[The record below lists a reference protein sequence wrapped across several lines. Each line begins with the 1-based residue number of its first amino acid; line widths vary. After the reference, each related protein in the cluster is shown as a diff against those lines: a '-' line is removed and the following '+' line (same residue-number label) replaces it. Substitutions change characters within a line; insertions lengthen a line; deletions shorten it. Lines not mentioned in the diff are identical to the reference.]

1 MKLNPKEV
9 KKWIR
14 WYQNMRRKI
23 TKKKLIIFGALFFGW
38 LLYTC
43 LHKWKILC
51 SNSNIQSTIDTMCQH
66 FNGKAH
72 GNLCRSFCV
81 SNSLIPQNCQTFH
94 VGKEVVF
101 SANFDDLPVFVKGRR
116 LDFMS
121 HPEEALHW
129 SNHVFPSPNDF
140 QLMVLSYLRN
150 NMGLNLPENT
160 NLMEKLWF
168 TEDLAIKDVHIDTQN
183 WQRASLWTLIQ
194 DNEYV
199 LSRLYASTDV
209 FPSIFGSFFSFLKK
223 KFSNYFF

>member
-1 MKLNPKEV
+1 MHNFRFFLFYHFFRMKLNPKEV

-51 SNSNIQSTIDTMCQH
+51 SNSNIQSTIGMYLFFLISMWFVYRISCLFTIFSDTMCQH
-66 FNGKAH
+66 FANGKAH

-101 SANFDDLPVFVKGRR
+101 SANFDDLPVSIW
-116 LDFMS
+116 DF
-121 HPEEALHW
+121 
-129 SNHVFPSPNDF
+129 
-140 QLMVLSYLRN
+140 
-150 NMGLNLPENT
+150 
-160 NLMEKLWF
+160 F
-168 TEDLAIKDVHIDTQN
+168 T
-183 WQRASLWTLIQ
+183 
-194 DNEYV
+194 
-199 LSRLYASTDV
+199 
-209 FPSIFGSFFSFLKK
+209 KK
-223 KFSNYFF
+223 